1 VEKRRCA
8 KAEGGSHRGRS
19 KALDLRDALGET
31 FSGGGAQYD
40 MHDEVATVEGPEL
53 QFARQLY
60 EESLAR
66 HGEDHNETRLL
77 SEYISIL
84 TGRVMYRPTEIA
96 SVLSKQA

>member
-1 VEKRRCA
+1 MRPSSRWKLSRA
-8 KAEGGSHRGRS
+8 IQSFRS
-19 KALDLRDALGET
+19 NNET
-31 FSGGGAQYD
+31 LKGVGTQYS
-40 MHDEVATVEGPEL
+40 MFDEVGAAESPEL

-84 TGRVMYRPTEIA
+84 TSGAMYHPTEIV
-96 SVLSKQA
+96 SVLSKQV